1 VNRKWKCLFL
11 PVWVNWVN
19 WVNWDGERFISFI
32 VVFIVVHVLLLND
45 LVWVLL
51 FSWRRDVVDWRRGTT
66 HLLVETTSP
75 SDEALEVS
83 PTDTAEV
90 VSRSSVVTTVRSARI
105 IQRKDLTTNLYV
117 RTPYE
122 TPGTEAPDV
131 GSTKW
136 AVRVQNT
143 THRFTCNGVFC
154 PVHSSPIVPTV
165 PPSRDPSSPFWS
177 HSLSLH
183 FS

>member
-19 WVNWDGERFISFI
+19 WVNWDGERFIS
-32 VVFIVVHVLLLND
+32 FIVVHVLLLND

-90 VSRSSVVTTVRSARI
+90 VSRSSVVTTVRTA
-105 IQRKDLTTNLYV
+105 
-117 RTPYE
+117 
-122 TPGTEAPDV
+122 
-131 GSTKW
+131 
-136 AVRVQNT
+136 
-143 THRFTCNGVFC
+143 
-154 PVHSSPIVPTV
+154 
-165 PPSRDPSSPFWS
+165 
-177 HSLSLH
+177 
-183 FS
+183 